1 MLVKYIGFADIR
13 VLNAKDL
20 PEEDFHKTTFLR
32 NQAVEVTSAVGKAL
46 LKKLGNE
53 FVEVVEP
60 EPEPEPEV
68 EDLVP
73 EPAEVKAPRNRTKGS

>member
-20 PEEDFHKTTFLR
+20 PEEDFHKTAFLR
-32 NQAVEVTSAVGKAL
+32 NQAVEVTPAVGKAL

-53 FVEVVEP
+53 FVEVA